1 MPKHNI
7 LKMKDKSDSFTRD
20 KGDLPDLPARIVLTM
35 PSGAGKTS
43 ILGNFLLRESY
54 FRKDFE
60 PENIF
65 IFSGSLKG
73 DHKIQTIIKEL
84 DVPPGNVF
92 TGYDERVLEHIYDE
106 LVDRYNDAVRDGVP
120 PDHSLIVF
128 DDLSFTNLFQKSAK
142 NSQIDRLFCNSRK
155 FLISTIM
162 IIQKYTQLNT
172 CARENMTALILGKS
186 SNKQLDLIENDLNFL
201 PSKKLFLDMVREQT
215 PTKHDFMVFTPHKK
229 EVYRDKNFKPINF

>member
-1 MPKHNI
+1 MPKHSI

-35 PSGAGKTS
+35 PSGGGKTS
-43 ILGNFLLRESY
+43 ILGNFLLRDSY
-54 FRKDFE
+54 YRKDFD

-84 DVPPGNVF
+84 DVSPGNVF
-92 TGYDERVLEHIYDE
+92 TGYDENVLEHIYNE
-106 LVDRYNDAVRDGVP
+106 LVDRYNEAVRDGVK

-128 DDLSFTNLFQKSAK
+128 DDLSFTNLFSKSAK

-155 FLISTIM
+155 FLS
-162 IIQKYTQLNT
+162 
-172 CARENMTALILGKS
+172 AR
-186 SNKQLDLIENDLNFL
+186 
-201 PSKKLFLDMVREQT
+201 
-215 PTKHDFMVFTPHKK
+215 
-229 EVYRDKNFKPINF
+229 